1 MRQIFWI
8 DRFDVCILVA
18 KQENIS
24 FMLYWSLGLV
34 YDLMSSKDNL
44 NHKVE
49 RWIESF
55 KGK

>member
-1 MRQIFWI
+1 
-8 DRFDVCILVA
+8 
-18 KQENIS
+18 
-24 FMLYWSLGLV
+24 MLYWSLGLIN
-34 YDLMSSKDNL
+34 DLMSSKDSL